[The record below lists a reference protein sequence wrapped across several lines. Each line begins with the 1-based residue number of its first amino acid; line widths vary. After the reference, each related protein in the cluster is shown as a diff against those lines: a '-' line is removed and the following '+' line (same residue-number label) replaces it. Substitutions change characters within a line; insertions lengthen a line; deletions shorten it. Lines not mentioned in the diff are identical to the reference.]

1 MTTRESGSKVKST
14 RPRGP
19 RAGGRGRFIP
29 KRKVCFYC
37 ANKNEVIDYKN
48 VDKLRT
54 YISDRA
60 KIDPRRRSGTCAKHQ
75 RQIAT
80 AIKRARHLALL
91 PFVPDHYFPMPAMMA
106 PRSQPAP
113 QPVAPAAPAP
123 VEVIAP
129 VEAVAAVENEASA
142 APEVVEA
149 PEAAAAESEKE
160 NQ

>member
-1 MTTRESGSKVKST
+1 M

-19 RAGGRGRFIP
+19 RPGGRGRFVP

-54 YISDRA
+54 YLSDRA

-75 RQIAT
+75 RALAT

-91 PFVPDHYFPMPAMMA
+91 PFVPDHFFPMPPVAA
-106 PRSQPAP
+106 PRPQAAAPVPAP
-113 QPVAPAAPAP
+113 APAPATPAAVAEKPAAAAPAP
-123 VEVIAP
+123 
-129 VEAVAAVENEASA
+129 EATPNA
-142 APEVVEA
+142 
-149 PEAAAAESEKE
+149 
-160 NQ
+160 